1 MTMKYKNEIE
11 LSLVKQR
18 NKKDERAADK
28 RQQAKCWTYY
38 VETLKR
44 TIDCLYEI
52 CRSEQSII
60 GCKEALMYLANS
72 VRDFEALIETI
83 NVEVAWEDKVKPH
96 SVAWEIRKTM
106 SATLNK
112 SIMEGSQ
119 DTDSLIDVL
128 KL

>member
-1 MTMKYKNEIE
+1 MEFESKNSKMTMKYKNEIE

-60 GCKEALMYLANS
+60 GCKVDKFYKLFFLNFINFLPYLIILSDNFFS
-72 VRDFEALIETI
+72 
-83 NVEVAWEDKVKPH
+83 P
-96 SVAWEIRKTM
+96 
-106 SATLNK
+106 
-112 SIMEGSQ
+112 SIISNF
-119 DTDSLIDVL
+119 TF
-128 KL
+128 